1 VEGGV
6 GVGGSV
12 AVPGLTTK
20 KDEAARAARGRSLLS
35 PLFAS
40 HSPSGPGPG
49 PIVYQLMME
58 PNPFRTGHADAAMKS
73 PFERLTRLLSS
84 VSRVKGH
91 THALL
96 LSGGRVESAGVH

>member
-1 VEGGV
+1 MSRVRPNFNPHRGVGVEGGV

-40 HSPSGPGPG
+40 HSPSGP
-49 PIVYQLMME
+49 IVDQLMRE
-58 PNPFRTGHADAAMKS
+58 ANHVS
-73 PFERLTRLLSS
+73 NWTR
-84 VSRVKGH
+84 
-91 THALL
+91 
-96 LSGGRVESAGVH
+96 

>member
-1 VEGGV
+1 MEGGV

-40 HSPSGPGPG
+40 HSPSGP
-49 PIVYQLMME
+49 IVDQLMRE
-58 PNPFRTGHADAAMKS
+58 ANHVS
-73 PFERLTRLLSS
+73 NWTR
-84 VSRVKGH
+84 
-91 THALL
+91 
-96 LSGGRVESAGVH
+96 